1 MEAAVRAAVLSDAA
15 LRLPE
20 IARIRHMGLCQ
31 IRSYRSS
38 RSSRREILNSRE
50 KAQKAQKKDEPQPRT
65 PKDFRGNSLRGE
77 MNADLRR

>member
-20 IARIRHMGLCQ
+20 MARIRHMALRE

-38 RSSRREILNSRE
+38 RSSRKRKISR
-50 KAQKAQKKDEPQPRT
+50 KGAKVKR
-65 PKDFRGNSLRGE
+65 
-77 MNADLRR
+77 